1 MFDANPNIRDENQI
15 LDAAWPLAVTALG
28 NKRAMSVFNYDA
40 DFPSDLVSVY
50 GWLQKDQQGMAEGV
64 ADMHSNELLNTVRGA
79 IRKAIKET
87 GDQSL
92 SKIFVCLRDARP
104 ASEAL
109 KNITSPNSLAEV
121 DNALQEVGIDFD
133 DLLDFINKQA
143 EKYGGQGV
151 AEGQVNELSSDLLKR
166 AAQVAKNKRDQS
178 MDPKI
183 HDALGGGYMNPV
195 ARHYDTMSDKFSQ
208 KATSAAVRDKIKDIG
223 ISNVVQRKIA
233 QKPGV
238 AEGKRNLKCVCK
250 THGQDQCPVHA
261 PIDEGSNSSNKN
273 KKA

>member
-1 MFDANPNIRDENQI
+1 MILNEFFNSNQTESLADDFMKMAREKGYNPTLRTGPQPTKPAGAATADSGAIDRSAVQAEFDQLQKQFDPDYQYSDDYTFWSKQNRIAQR
-15 LDAAWPLAVTALG
+15 
-28 NKRAMSVFNYDA
+28 MSVLKKLLANDEKG
-40 DFPSDLVSVY
+40 V
-50 GWLQKDQQGMAEGV
+50 AEGV

-151 AEGQVNELSSDLLKR
+151 AESK
-166 AAQVAKNKRDQS
+166 
-178 MDPKI
+178 
-183 HDALGGGYMNPV
+183 
-195 ARHYDTMSDKFSQ
+195 
-208 KATSAAVRDKIKDIG
+208 
-223 ISNVVQRKIA
+223 
-233 QKPGV
+233 
-238 AEGKRNLKCVCK
+238 
-250 THGQDQCPVHA
+250 
-261 PIDEGSNSSNKN
+261 
-273 KKA
+273 

>member
-1 MFDANPNIRDENQI
+1 VARGFKVEK
-15 LDAAWPLAVTALG
+15 VG
-28 NKRAMSVFNYDA
+28 
-40 DFPSDLVSVY
+40 
-50 GWLQKDQQGMAEGV
+50 KDQW
-64 ADMHSNELLNTVRGA
+64 RA
-79 IRKAIKET
+79 INPKTGSSKGTFITTGIPGSGSLYGNDNSGTPAGHGDLYVKE
-87 GDQSL
+87 
-92 SKIFVCLRDARP
+92 
-104 ASEAL
+104 
-109 KNITSPNSLAEV
+109 
-121 DNALQEVGIDFD
+121 
-133 DLLDFINKQA
+133 
-143 EKYGGQGV
+143 QGV
-151 AEGQVNELSSDLLKR
+151 AEGSLNELSSDLLQR
-166 AAQVAKNKRDQS
+166 SAQVAKNKSNQA

-250 THGQDQCPVHA
+250 THGQDQCLVHA